1 MDVRRPAVRF
11 LDRLVEKVE
20 AVVLDKSPEIDA
32 AILEKLLDNLG
43 EDSAREAFFEVI
55 PDFYK
60 SKVVHVD
67 GVQKKLPP
75 TFFTNF
81 RLTVDQFLD
90 QTLSSDSVPE
100 LVRSRRLLACLDAT
114 HSVLGDRAGAS
125 ITDKIIR
132 RRDWNELPPS
142 PEIGH
147 ILKHWRTST
156 KSSRANTGSCIIAKI
171 IATVKKRDDTW
182 MALARSQLGVSEE
195 VLRSYLEHGDSVLFA
210 NLIKTTRLYFE
221 NGLQFQDIL
230 PSISKF
236 NVEGTLPE
244 LQRDFCTLWN
254 EIVEKEKSED
264 SISIDYLFILGEIGH
279 VHAALH
285 PTAPTTVAAL
295 PSSPTV
301 NTDSLLLGNSYAL
314 CADPQ
319 SPHHPPKASQP
330 VVAVATSSP
339 SPPLGLQPLSPPL

>member
-1 MDVRRPAVRF
+1 MDVRPPTLRL
-11 LDRLVEKVE
+11 LDRLEENVGAFVW
-20 AVVLDKSPEIDA
+20 DKSPEIDA
-32 AILEKLLDNLG
+32 NILEKLLVTVG
-43 EDSAREAFFEVI
+43 EDGGRETFFEVI
-55 PDFYK
+55 PGFYE
-60 SKVVHVD
+60 SKVVHAHE
-67 GVQKKLPP
+67 VQKKFPP
-75 TFFTNF
+75 TFFTKF
-81 RLTVDQFLD
+81 RLTVNQFLD

-132 RRDWNELPPS
+132 RRDWNEMPPS
-142 PEIGH
+142 PEIGD
-147 ILKHWRTST
+147 ILRRWRNST
-156 KSSRANTGSCIIAKI
+156 KLSRANTGSYIIAKI

-195 VLRSYLEHGDSVLFA
+195 VLRSYLKHGDSVLFA
-210 NLIKTTRLYFE
+210 NLIKTMRLYFE
-221 NGLQFQDIL
+221 DGLQFQGLL

-236 NVEGTLPE
+236 NIEGTLPE

-254 EIVEKEKSED
+254 EVVEKSEQC
-264 SISIDYLFILGEIGH
+264 INCFFILGEIGH

-295 PSSPTV
+295 PSSTTV

-319 SPHHPPKASQP
+319 SPHHPPNASQP
-330 VVAVATSSP
+330 VAAVATSSP